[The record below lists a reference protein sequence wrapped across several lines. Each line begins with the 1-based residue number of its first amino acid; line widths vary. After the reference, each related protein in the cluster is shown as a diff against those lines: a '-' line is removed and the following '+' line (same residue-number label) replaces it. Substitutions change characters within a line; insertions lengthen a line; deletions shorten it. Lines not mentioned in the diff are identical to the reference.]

1 MEKFHVRLSLN
12 NMKKIVFL
20 FFLIGAGL
28 TACSYHLQING
39 SQQNIDG
46 TANTSVEMDSMVAPY
61 RREMLKEFGVVIGS
75 TTTNLVT
82 GRPNS
87 SLGFWI
93 CDKLIQ
99 QAKDSSIFKNEPVVA
114 FINIGGLR
122 ADLPAGNITVGDI
135 YKVMPFDNRV
145 VYLKLSLDRLP
156 EMETYLK
163 EKGGE
168 PIGGFKLLN
177 GKLIFPDNHAKEA
190 NYFWVVTS
198 DFLANGGDNMFFFN
212 NPLERIE
219 TTILFRDLIIE
230 AVKKEQKITF
240 SGEERINW

>member
-1 MEKFHVRLSLN
+1 
-12 NMKKIVFL
+12 MKKISFL
-20 FFLIGAGL
+20 FFLIGAGV

-39 SQQNIDG
+39 AHQNVDG
-46 TANTSVEMDSMVAPY
+46 SAKSSVEMDSLVAPY
-61 RREMLKEFGVVIGS
+61 RREMLKEFGSVIGE
-75 TTTNLVT
+75 TTTSLVT

-93 CDKLIQ
+93 CDKLIEK
-99 QAKDSSIFKNEPVVA
+99 AKDSSFFKNEPVVA

-122 ADLPAGNITVGDI
+122 ADLPAGKITIGDI

-145 VYLKLSLDRLP
+145 VYLKLSLDKLS
-156 EMETYLK
+156 EMESYLK

-168 PIGGFKLLN
+168 PIGGFKLKN
-177 GKLIFPDNHAKEA
+177 GTLVFPDNQALEK

-198 DFLANGGDNMFFFN
+198 DFLANGGDNMYFFN
-212 NPLERIE
+212 KPLERFD
-219 TTILFRDLIIE
+219 TAILFRDLIIE

-240 SGEERINW
+240 SPEERINW